1 MSVVASSLSAQGIG
15 LVPTLRYRDVE
26 AASSWLQYAF
36 GFEESRVIRDVDGKV
51 RFAQL
56 AHGGSMIMLC
66 PLGGS
71 AFDAYMAQPED
82 GGGRETQ
89 VCYVFVPDAEEHK
102 VRALAA
108 GAEMVLDL
116 DAGDGKGQGY
126 SCRDPEG
133 HIWSFGTYD
142 PWRHTRGE
150 MASEGP
156 TAFTRFKRA
165 AMLAGLA
172 VAAVAASAGAFNWI
186 NGPQNRASS
195 ALAGIENVL
204 EKPSDLASAERLLR
218 QAREELVRE
227 RAQRMQAERQGQDMK
242 ELALRERDARTGA
255 EKAVREARAIIPAD
269 GAVVK
274 SDATTSGVP
283 PTPVKVGNADAV
295 RTASVNGGASEEI
308 RQLKLAVERAQA
320 ELRQERQTREVRAG
334 TVTELQSQV
343 EKEKAAREQAERQ
356 MREALARVSRI
367 EGVRKADVVPRNPT
381 PGYYKDLNRKVFP
394 LSAVTE

>member
-1 MSVVASSLSAQGIG
+1 MSVIASSMSAQAIG

-26 AASSWLQYAF
+26 AAASWLRDAF

-56 AHGGSMIMLC
+56 AHGSSMIMLC

-102 VRALAA
+102 SRATAA
-108 GAEMVLDL
+108 GAELVLDL
-116 DAGDGKGQGY
+116 DGGDGKGQGY

-142 PWRHTRGE
+142 PWRHTRE
-150 MASEGP
+150 TREGRP
-156 TAFTRFKRA
+156 MFARFRRA
-165 AMLAGLA
+165 AVLAGLA
-172 VAAVAASAGAFNWI
+172 ITAAVGSAGVFNWLD
-186 NGPQNRASS
+186 GPQSRASS

-274 SDATTSGVP
+274 SDATTSSAP
-283 PTPVKVGNADAV
+283 PTPVKVANADAV
-295 RTASVNGGASEEI
+295 RAASVNGGASEEI